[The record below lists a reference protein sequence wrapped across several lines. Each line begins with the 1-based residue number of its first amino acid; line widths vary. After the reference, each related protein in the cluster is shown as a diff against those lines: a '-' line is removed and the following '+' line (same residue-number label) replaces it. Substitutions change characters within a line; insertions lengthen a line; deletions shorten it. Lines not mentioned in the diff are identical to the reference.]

1 MPDKGSRGKALDKN
15 EPGRS
20 RRTGR
25 ERTMTGWHVGDTL
38 RHTSTGKLRRV
49 VRITPAGSAGTRVSD
64 GPVWH
69 ARVVDENGDDIPSGH
84 TADIWRGSLSYPAAD
99 WRRVRFYGGCGVP
112 DCPDCLPLYDIGNR
126 EIPGTDDPAAAAAYV
141 ARMTSA

>member
-1 MPDKGSRGKALDKN
+1 
-15 EPGRS
+15 
-20 RRTGR
+20 
-25 ERTMTGWHVGDTL
+25 MTGWHVGDTL

-69 ARVVDENGDDIPSGH
+69 ARVVDENGDDIPGGH

-99 WRRVRFYGGCGVP
+99 WQRVDVESSASRQWWIESGRFLADGDDCGCLDHPDGVH
-112 DCPDCLPLYDIGNR
+112 R
-126 EIPGTDDPAAAAAYV
+126 F
-141 ARMTSA
+141 